1 MAVLATSPVLLAF
14 LTVLLVLMGSIV
26 AISAPIA
33 YCETLFYR
41 DLACKALFSGLGLGL
56 SEGFGAL
63 THEIW
68 AFVDEPTINLY

>member
-14 LTVLLVLMGSIV
+14 FTVLLVLIASIV

-41 DLACKALFSGLGLGL
+41 DPACKALFLGLGLGL

-68 AFVDEPTINLY
+68 AFVD